1 MVLIKSNNHFFY
13 VNKNNEQKIIHFK
26 ENIKNSELESK
37 RTILNLFYKNLIKYN
52 QNKTKNDK
60 NTLSDKKNV
69 SCYVAKYEKTQYAS
83 FFLLSSQIIQVIYND
98 KTEIH
103 FLLKEQSIRFIDK
116 NKNKYIEKYDN
127 IDPIK
132 YSNEEINKR
141 VIYARKILSKK

>member
-1 MVLIKSNNHFFY
+1 M
-13 VNKNNEQKIIHFK
+13 
-26 ENIKNSELESK
+26 
-37 RTILNLFYKNLIKYN
+37 
-52 QNKTKNDK
+52 
-60 NTLSDKKNV
+60 
-69 SCYVAKYEKTQYAS
+69 
-83 FFLLSSQIIQVIYND
+83 SSQIIQVIYND